1 MARRLADQLNDIGAI
16 TVDAD
21 LVETNMVFMTVPE
34 GAADPLR
41 AHLASRGILLGGGA
55 RVIRLVTHLDVDVKA
70 ADQFAAELADFFQ

>member
-1 MARRLADQLNDIGAI
+1 MLLI
-16 TVDAD
+16 TILTGLPMIMVDAD
-21 LVETNMVFMTVPE
+21 LVETNMLFMTVPE

-41 AHLASRGILLGGGA
+41 AHLASRGILLGGGD